1 MRFSAQA
8 KAKVVV
14 DSPKG
19 TMAEHL
25 PLGDLAWE
33 HARMAHF
40 LSGRAET
47 PTQSRILTYV
57 RDEGPLSRI
66 DLAGRLGVSRTTVA
80 AEAGRLVELGLA
92 VDGGPAASRGGRRS
106 TLVDLDPGLRFVGI
120 ELGATSMRVAVTDG
134 RLQVLAR
141 DSQSLEI
148 RRGPEAVLA
157 SALETTRKL
166 LATEGV
172 ERPAGVGIGVP
183 GPVDF
188 QGGVPVSPPIM
199 PGWDGYP
206 VRDALS
212 RELGAPVLLD
222 NDVNVMALGEQHT
235 GVARSASDFL
245 FVKIGT
251 GIGCGIVVGGH
262 LYRGADG
269 CAGDIGH
276 IRLDGNGPVC
286 ACGNHGCLEAF
297 FGGAALAR
305 DAMAA
310 AQAGRSAVLAELLEE
325 DGALTAASVG
335 QALVRGD
342 AVALALTREGGRR
355 VGTVLANLVSFFNPG
370 LIVIGGGV
378 AGLGHSLLAEI
389 RSSIYRQS
397 LPLATGNLPVV
408 LSELGGDSGVIGAA
422 RLISDAVYAVA

>member
-1 MRFSAQA
+1 
-8 KAKVVV
+8 
-14 DSPKG
+14 
-19 TMAEHL
+19 
-25 PLGDLAWE
+25 
-33 HARMAHF
+33 MAHA

-47 PTQSRILTYV
+47 PTQSRILSYV
-57 RDEGPLSRI
+57 RDEGPLSRM
-66 DLAGRLGVSRTTVA
+66 DLALRLNVSRTTVA
-80 AEAGRLVELGLA
+80 AEVGRLVDLGLA
-92 VDGGPAASRGGRRS
+92 EDGGPAASRGGRRS
-106 TLVDLDPGLRFVGI
+106 NLVDLDAGLRFVGV

-134 RLQVLAR
+134 RLGVLTRAAAPR
-141 DSQSLEI
+141 ADI
-148 RRGPEAVLA
+148 RRGPELVLA
-157 SALETTRKL
+157 EALEMTRKL
-166 LATEGV
+166 LAEQGV

-188 QGGVPVSPPIM
+188 QAGVPVSPPIM

-212 RELGAPVLLD
+212 RELGCPVLLD

-235 GVARSASDFL
+235 GVARSASAFL

-251 GIGCGIVVGGH
+251 GIGCGIVVDRH

-276 IRLDGNGPVC
+276 VRIDANGPLC
-286 ACGNHGCLEAF
+286 ACGNRGCLEAF

-305 DAMAA
+305 DATAA
-310 AQAGRSAVLAELLEE
+310 AASGRSPVLAGLLEE
-325 DGALTAASVG
+325 FGELSAEHVG
-335 QALVRGD
+335 VAMGRGD
-342 AVALALTREGGRR
+342 AVALQLSRDGGRL

-378 AGLGHSLLAEI
+378 TGLGHALLAEI
-389 RSSIYRQS
+389 RSVIYRQS

-408 LSELGGDSGVIGAA
+408 MSELGGDAGVVGAA
-422 RLISDAVYAVA
+422 RLISDAVYATG